1 MCYAY
6 QLFYILYALAIK
18 PKRFPKVEQTRRY
31 AVMIS
36 ARNEAQ
42 VIGQLIQSI
51 RENDYPA
58 SLVDIHVVADNCTD
72 DTAAICRQAGA
83 YVVERFNQAQKG
95 KGYALDHLYAQ
106 IVATRGSDYYDG
118 YFVFDADNLLD
129 KRYITEMDK
138 CFAQGHRIIT
148 SYRNSKNYGTNWISS
163 GYSLWFLREAA
174 YLNHPRFMLN
184 TSCAI
189 SGTGFLLHKD
199 ILKDQNGWKHYLL
212 TEDIEFSADNIA
224 KGEKIAYCHWAMIY
238 DEQPVT
244 MAQSWTQ
251 RLRWSKGFLQ
261 VMRNYS
267 PRLLKNLPRKGFSC
281 FDILMTIA
289 PAFFLTVSN
298 LLLNL
303 GALVYSLIWAPG
315 VTHQILAGNLQM
327 VLWAYLLLFGVGLIT
342 VITERK
348 HIRCSTRK
356 KVKSIFTFPL
366 FILTYIP
373 ISIHA
378 LFARVEWKPIT
389 HSVAIHLDELDQAGA

>member
-1 MCYAY
+1 MLWLDTINLATGLFLTMCYAY
-6 QLFYILYALAIK
+6 QLFYILYALVVK
-18 PKRFPKVEQTRRY
+18 PNKFPEVEQIRRY

-51 RENDYPA
+51 QENDYPA
-58 SLVDIHVVADNCTD
+58 SLVDIYVVADNCTD

-83 YVVERFNQAQKG
+83 FVVERGEA
-95 KGYALDHLYAQ
+95 
-106 IVATRGSDYYDG
+106 YYDG

-138 CFAQGHRIIT
+138 CFAQGNRIIT

-163 GYSLWFLREAA
+163 GYALWFLREAA
-174 YLNHPRFMLN
+174 YLNYPRFMLN

-199 ILKDQNGWKHYLL
+199 ILKEQNGWKHYLL
-212 TEDIEFSADNIA
+212 TEDIEFSVDNIA

-267 PRLLKNLPRKGFSC
+267 PKLLKNIPRKGFIS
-281 FDILMTIA
+281 FQ
-289 PAFFLTVSN
+289 
-298 LLLNL
+298 
-303 GALVYSLIWAPG
+303 LV
-315 VTHQILAGNLQM
+315 
-327 VLWAYLLLFGVGLIT
+327 
-342 VITERK
+342 
-348 HIRCSTRK
+348 
-356 KVKSIFTFPL
+356 
-366 FILTYIP
+366 
-373 ISIHA
+373 
-378 LFARVEWKPIT
+378 
-389 HSVAIHLDELDQAGA
+389 